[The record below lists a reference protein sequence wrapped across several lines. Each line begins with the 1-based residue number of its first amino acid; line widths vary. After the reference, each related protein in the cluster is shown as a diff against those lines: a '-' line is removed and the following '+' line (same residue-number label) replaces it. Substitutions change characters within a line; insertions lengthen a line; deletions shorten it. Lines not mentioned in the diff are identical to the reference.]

1 MLRFSIGNGRVWA
14 FTGIMQSAHSK
25 KITVRKLA
33 SLKGK
38 APIVAITA
46 YDFIQARICDA
57 AGADLILVGD
67 SMGNNILGFDT
78 TVPVTL
84 NMMVHHSAAV
94 SRAKPNALVVADV
107 PFGHGA
113 GREFDRLLDTCMRLM
128 QEGGVDAVKIE
139 GTQLIAPQVAQLVE
153 AGVPVLGHIGLH
165 PQRVN
170 AIGGYR
176 KYGKTELER
185 EELLDDATALE
196 AAGAFAIVGEMIDA
210 ETAQV
215 INNTVDIPLIGIGC
229 GANLDGQISV
239 ITDVLS
245 LGLGKYPAFTKQY
258 ANLAE
263 DMKKAI
269 TSYADEVRG
278 KQFP

>member
-1 MLRFSIGNGRVWA
+1 
-14 FTGIMQSAHSK
+14 MQSAHSE
-25 KITVRKLA
+25 KITVRKLVG
-33 SLKGK
+33 LKGK
-38 APIVAITA
+38 SPIVAITA
-46 YDFIQARICDA
+46 YDYIQARICDA
-57 AGADLILVGD
+57 AGADLILIGD
-67 SMGNNILGFDT
+67 SMGNNILGFEN

-84 NMMVHHSAAV
+84 DMMVHHSAAV
-94 SRAKPNALVVADV
+94 SRAKPKALVVADV
-107 PFGHGA
+107 PFGQGA
-113 GREFDRLLDTCMRLM
+113 GRDFDRLLDTCMHLM

-139 GTQLIAPQVAQLVE
+139 GTQLIAPQVALLVE
-153 AGVPVLGHIGLH
+153 AGIPVLGHIGLH

-185 EELLDDATALE
+185 EELIDDATALE
-196 AAGAFAIVGEMIDA
+196 AAGAFAIVGEMIDG

-215 INNTVDIPLIGIGC
+215 INNTIDIPLIGIGC
-229 GANLDGQISV
+229 GPNLDGQISV
-239 ITDVLS
+239 ITDILGM
-245 LGLGKYPAFTKQY
+245 GLGKYPAFTKQY

-263 DMKKAI
+263 DMRKAI